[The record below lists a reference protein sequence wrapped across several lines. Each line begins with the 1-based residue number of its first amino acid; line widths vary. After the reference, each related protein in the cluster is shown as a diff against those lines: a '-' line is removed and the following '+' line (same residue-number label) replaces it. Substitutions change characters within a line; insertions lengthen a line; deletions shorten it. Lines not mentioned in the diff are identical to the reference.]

1 MFGLSSKSARKTKR
15 KKARKPRATTA
26 LGAAQRRF
34 AAELGLDYDAA
45 ADAGKGAIFERF
57 AAFQTLRR
65 FHAPDVEPQALGDP
79 QKTTPNAP
87 LDRLI
92 LLIGGQII
100 DNADQI
106 DASLDLASDGLKAE
120 IVAIRATRA
129 NRFEPQAIANFAAS
143 LEASMLAAAGAEHS
157 RAAPAAPAGVGLIH
171 ALRER
176 AGQLGVRL
184 KFSLFGYYAALGVW
198 SEERDGAPALAA
210 GRRALGQ
217 IEWLADAELEAVD
230 KARLLDM
237 MASGAPVPLI
247 GAAGERED
255 AISVEEY
262 DAELP
267 LAGLV
272 ALPGI
277 PGVSAGYSGHVPA
290 PAFLALL
297 ERPDGQGLRE
307 AIFHQNVRGY
317 QGDGGVNERIR
328 ATLAGPDRAQFLLR
342 NNGVTIV
349 ADAIEPEGGAVTLVN
364 YQIVNGL
371 QTSTVIYRLRDEI
384 RDASDVHVPVKLVAA
399 QDWPLRRAII
409 EATNR
414 QTPITGAALYAACEK
429 AVEIERY
436 FKLRAAAG
444 GPPIY
449 LERRPGQY
457 PPDFPHQRISLE
469 DLLRAFYA
477 VFREKPQT
485 SEKGFSA
492 IAGEVDDSLL
502 GPSLTPEPYY
512 AAARLLS
519 LAREAARLKDEPRL
533 NQIEHHAAFALRV
546 MVAPDTPPL
555 GDAVAMRALCAQIER
570 QIGGPARREELSGL
584 LLKVTESPRERL
596 RGGVQGVPTLKR
608 TKESVERRARAAT
621 LSDAA

>member
-1 MFGLSSKSARKTKR
+1 MFGLSTKSARKAKR
-15 KKARKPRATTA
+15 KKAKKPRATTA

-34 AAELGLDYDAA
+34 AAELGLDFDSA
-45 ADAGKGAIFERF
+45 ADADKGAIFERF

-65 FHAPDVEPQALGDP
+65 FHAPDIDP
-79 QKTTPNAP
+79 QSIGAPQKMAPSAP
-87 LDRLI
+87 LDRLT

-100 DNADQI
+100 DSPNQI
-106 DASLDLASDGLKAE
+106 DGALDLASDGLKAD

-129 NRFEPQAIANFAAS
+129 NRFEPQAITAFAAS
-143 LEASMLAAAGAEHS
+143 LEASMLAVASAGHS
-157 RAAPAAPAGVGLIH
+157 RAAPSAPAGVGLIH

-176 AGQLGVRL
+176 AAKLGVRL
-184 KFSLFGYYAALGVW
+184 KLSLYGYYAALGVW
-198 SEERDGAPALAA
+198 SEEREGAPALAA
-210 GRRALGQ
+210 GRRALSA
-217 IEWLADAELEAVD
+217 IDWLADAEMEAVD

-262 DAELP
+262 DADLP

-349 ADAIEPEGGAVTLVN
+349 ADAIEPDGASLNLIN

-371 QTSTVIYRLRDEI
+371 QTSTVIYRLRDEL
-384 RDASDVHVPVKLVAA
+384 RDAGDVHVPVKLVAA

-429 AVEIERY
+429 AVEIERF

-469 DLLRAFYA
+469 DLLRVFYA

-492 IAGEVDDSLL
+492 IAGEVDDGLL
-502 GPSLTPEPYY
+502 GPSLSPEPYY
-512 AAARLLS
+512 VAARLLS

-533 NQIEHHAAFALRV
+533 CQIEHHAAFALRV
-546 MVAPDTPPL
+546 IVAPEPPPI
-555 GDAVAMRALCAQIER
+555 GDAVAMRSFCAGIER
-570 QIGGPARREELSGL
+570 QIGGAARREELASL
-584 LLKVTESPRERL
+584 LMKVTESPRERL

-608 TKESVERRARAAT
+608 TKESVERRARAARV
-621 LSDAA
+621 SDAA